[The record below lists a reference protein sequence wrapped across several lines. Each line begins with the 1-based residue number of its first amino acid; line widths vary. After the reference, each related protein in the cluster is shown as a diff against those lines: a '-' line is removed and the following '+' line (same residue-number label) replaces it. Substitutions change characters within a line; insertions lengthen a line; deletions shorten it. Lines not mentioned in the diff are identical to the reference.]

1 MNPGDGDTTTR
12 TMAASTKA
20 RVQKHRAKLRGQY
33 VGRLEVWIGRTVI
46 QNVRKVAKRRKV
58 QMWVAVQEALEAY
71 VTGHAA
77 CDGRPEPV

>member
-20 RVQKHRAKLRGQY
+20 RVQKHRAKLRDQY
-33 VGRLEVWIGRTVI
+33 CRRLEVWIGVTVI
-46 QNVRKVAKRRKV
+46 ENMRKVARRRKV

-71 VTGHAA
+71 VTSHTA
-77 CDGRPEPV
+77 CDGRPELV